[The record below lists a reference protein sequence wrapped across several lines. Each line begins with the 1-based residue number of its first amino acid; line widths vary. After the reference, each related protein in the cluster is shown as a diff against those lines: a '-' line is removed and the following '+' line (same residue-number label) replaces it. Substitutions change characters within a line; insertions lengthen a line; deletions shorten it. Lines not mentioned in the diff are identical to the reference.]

1 MEEMTVRME
10 TRAATTAS
18 RIASWSAIIGGVV
31 VATLLAGV
39 GVAAILARQGGSEE
53 WRTWSDVGQTFG
65 VLSSIISS
73 LALLAVVITARQNR
87 NELEHQRQFLIHNHA
102 ELRRTSHANLGMLHQ
117 QLLKMSIEDEELA
130 AVWPA
135 LDPDASA
142 SVNRQLLYANLIYAY
157 HIRALESDNHS
168 DATVVGSMRYLF
180 SNPIMRD
187 YWHAAR
193 TARDQLDPK
202 CAEAV
207 FGRQIDKICTEY
219 ENVLARSGKKSATG
233 PTLVPDRSDPAHAA

>member
-1 MEEMTVRME
+1 MDETTIRMPAR
-10 TRAATTAS
+10 TATKVS
-18 RIASWSAIIGGVV
+18 RIASWLAIVGGVV

-39 GVAAILARQGGSEE
+39 GVAAVLARQGGSEE

-87 NELEHQRQFLIHNHA
+87 TELEHQRQFLVHNHA
-102 ELRRTSHANLGMLHQ
+102 ELRRSSHANLGMLHQ
-117 QLLKMSIEDEELA
+117 QLLRMSIEDEELA

-135 LDPDASA
+135 LDPDASPR
-142 SVNRQLLYANLIYAY
+142 VNRQLLYANLIYTY

-168 DATVVGSMRYLF
+168 DATVLGSMRYLF
-180 SNPIMRD
+180 ANPIMRN
-187 YWHAAR
+187 YWHAAKSG
-193 TARDQLDPK
+193 RDQLDPQ

-207 FGRQIDKICTEY
+207 FAQRIDKICAEY
-219 ENVLARSGKKSATG
+219 ENVLSRNGRKPAPG
-233 PTLVPDRSDPAHAA
+233 PTLVPDRSDPAQAA